1 VLVANVASAIGA
13 LHAAHQLGAKVPED
27 VSVIGVHDLAM
38 AARLVPPLTTV
49 RMPLERLGSR
59 AVELLLE
66 RPADA
71 DVREVVREPI
81 ELVPRESTAPPRD

>member
-1 VLVANVASAIGA
+1 
-13 LHAAHQLGAKVPED
+13 
-27 VSVIGVHDLAM
+27 VIAVHDLAL

-81 ELVPRESTAPPRD
+81 ELVLRESTAPPGRHV